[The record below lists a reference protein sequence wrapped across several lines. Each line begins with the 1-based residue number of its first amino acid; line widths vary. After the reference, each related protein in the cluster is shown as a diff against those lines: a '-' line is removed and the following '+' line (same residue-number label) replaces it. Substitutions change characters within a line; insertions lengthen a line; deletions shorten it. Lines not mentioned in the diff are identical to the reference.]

1 MLLFN
6 FCVTKRDKWKTW
18 KESSYG
24 SAKVTSKSQMPAAS
38 PTSPRAAGTAG
49 FPMCQ
54 THVPGGLQHGHF
66 PSLVA
71 TASWETVIPFCCSI
85 FWGGVTAIQGSFSK
99 DNNNSLPVFQL
110 QLTKACKRFTG
121 EKCCQ
126 STKVLVLFTKKKK
139 KGTFTTFRCSFCLQ
153 EENRELHLELW
164 NGAEQWFHSDTATVP
179 GTGRGAPGGVTA
191 PGLLQGA
198 ECSDD

>member
-1 MLLFN
+1 MKDLKGKLIWICKGDF
-6 FCVTKRDKWKTW
+6 
-18 KESSYG
+18 KE
-24 SAKVTSKSQMPAAS
+24 PNAS
-38 PTSPRAAGTAG
+38 CQPHITMRAAGTAG

-71 TASWETVIPFCCSI
+71 TTSWETVIPFCCSI

-126 STKVLVLFTKKKK
+126 STKVLVLFTKKK
-139 KGTFTTFRCSFCLQ
+139 Q
-153 EENRELHLELW
+153 VYIYHI
-164 NGAEQWFHSDTATVP
+164 
-179 GTGRGAPGGVTA
+179 
-191 PGLLQGA
+191 
-198 ECSDD
+198 

>member
-1 MLLFN
+1 M
-6 FCVTKRDKWKTW
+6 
-18 KESSYG
+18 
-24 SAKVTSKSQMPAAS
+24 TSKSQMPAAS

-54 THVPGGLQHGHF
+54 THVPGGLQHGYF

-139 KGTFTTFRCSFCLQ
+139 RVHLPHLDVHFVFKRRTGNCIWSSETEQNSDFTVTLPLYQALGGEHQ
-153 EENRELHLELW
+153 E
-164 NGAEQWFHSDTATVP
+164 V
-179 GTGRGAPGGVTA
+179 
-191 PGLLQGA
+191 
-198 ECSDD
+198 